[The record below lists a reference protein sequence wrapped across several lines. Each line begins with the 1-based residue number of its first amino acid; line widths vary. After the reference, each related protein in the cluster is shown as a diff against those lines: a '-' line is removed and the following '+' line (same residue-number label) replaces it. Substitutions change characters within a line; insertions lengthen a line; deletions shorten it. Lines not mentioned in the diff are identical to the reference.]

1 MSMGRSLVWEKQ
13 KGLGTGYRWGG
24 RSVGDDYGRWV
35 GCNWESSQY
44 QNGEFDV
51 NFEEMGNYFLMAFS

>member
-1 MSMGRSLVWEKQ
+1 MWEKQ

-51 NFEEMGNYFLMAFS
+51 NFEEMGNYFRMAFS